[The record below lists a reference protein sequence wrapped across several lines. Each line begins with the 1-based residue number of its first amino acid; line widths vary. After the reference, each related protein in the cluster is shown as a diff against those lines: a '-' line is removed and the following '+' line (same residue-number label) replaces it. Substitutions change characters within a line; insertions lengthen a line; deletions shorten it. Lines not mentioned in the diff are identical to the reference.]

1 MTTIR
6 DVARKAGV
14 SVATVSRVM
23 NGSGP
28 VSAAAARRI
37 HEAATSLR
45 YVPHIGARSLIT
57 AKTHTLGVLLPDLYG
72 EFFSELIRG
81 IQQGAQG
88 HGYNLLFASAHGGK
102 PEIRS
107 AIRAMRGRVDG
118 LIIMSPHVD
127 AETLVENFP
136 TSVPIALLSCAL
148 RGTKHP
154 MIDIDNARGAREVVR
169 YLVGTGH
176 RRIAHITGAS
186 GNVDAV
192 ERLKGF
198 RAAMKAAGLTRA
210 DGPEIEGDFTE
221 AAGYLAGDQL
231 LRLTPRPTAVFAA
244 NDAMALGVMGALRER
259 RMRVPEDV
267 SVVGFDD
274 IPVARY
280 VHPTLT
286 SVHVPIADMGERAAV
301 LLIDALA
308 GPPPSAPDTRLVR
321 IPTRLVVRGSS
332 GPPGKSDRRRGN

>member
-1 MTTIR
+1 MSTIR
-6 DVARKAGV
+6 DVAKRAGV

-28 VSAAAARRI
+28 VSASAAKRI
-37 HEAATSLR
+37 HDAASSLR

-57 AKTHTLGVLLPDLYG
+57 SKTHTLGVLLPDLYG

-81 IQQGAQG
+81 IQETAQG
-88 HGYNLLFASAHGGK
+88 HGYHLLFSSARGGK
-102 PEIRS
+102 SEIRA

-118 LIIMSPHVD
+118 LIIMSPHAD

-136 TSVPIALLSCAL
+136 TSVPVALLSCGV
-148 RGTKHP
+148 RGLGYP
-154 MIDIDNARGAREVVR
+154 VVDIDNAKGAREVVR
-169 YLVGTGH
+169 HLVALGH
-176 RRIAHITGAS
+176 RRIAHITGAP
-186 GNVDAV
+186 GNVDAA

-198 RAAMKAAGLTRA
+198 RAALKAAGLSRE
-210 DGPEIEGDFTE
+210 DGPEIDGDFTE
-221 AAGYLAGDQL
+221 ASGYRAGEQL
-231 LRLTPRPTAVFAA
+231 LRLTPPPTAVFAA

-259 RMRVPEDV
+259 RMRVPEDI

-286 SVHVPIADMGERAAV
+286 SVHVPIAEMGQRAATI
-301 LLIDALA
+301 LIGAL
-308 GPPPSAPDTRLVR
+308 TTLVPVEARVER

-332 GPPGKSDRRRGN
+332 GPPPTSRRRRST

>member
-6 DVARKAGV
+6 DVAKKAGV

-37 HEAATSLR
+37 HDAAATLR
-45 YVPHIGARSLIT
+45 YVPHVGARSLIT
-57 AKTHTLGVLLPDLYG
+57 SKTHTLGVLLPDLYG

-81 IQQGAQG
+81 IQQAAQG
-88 HGYNLLFASAHGGK
+88 HGYHLLFSSAHGGRN
-102 PEIRS
+102 EIRV

-118 LIIMSPHVD
+118 LIIMSPHID

-136 TSVPIALLSCAL
+136 ASMPVALLSC
-148 RGTKHP
+148 GVKDVKYP
-154 MIDIDNARGAREVVR
+154 VIDIDNAKGAREVVK
-169 YLVGTGH
+169 YLVGLGH
-176 RRIAHITGAS
+176 RRIAHIVGAP
-186 GNVDAV
+186 GNVDAA
-192 ERLKGF
+192 ERLRGF
-198 RAAMKAAGLTRA
+198 RAATKAAGLQREEC
-210 DGPEIEGDFTE
+210 PEIDGNFTE
-221 AAGYLAGDQL
+221 AAGYRAGEQL
-231 LRLTPRPTAVFAA
+231 LRLSPRPTAVFAA

-259 RMRVPEDV
+259 KLRVPEDI

-286 SVHVPIADMGERAAV
+286 SVHVPIAEMGDRAATMM
-301 LLIDALA
+301 ITTLA
-308 GPPPSAPDTRLVR
+308 GNGRVEASLER
-321 IPTRLVVRGSS
+321 IPTRLVVRASA
-332 GPPGKSDRRRGN
+332 GPPSPASRKRT

>member
-1 MTTIR
+1 VTTIR
-6 DVARKAGV
+6 DVAKRAGV

-28 VSAAAARRI
+28 VSAAAAKRI
-37 HEAATSLR
+37 HDAASSLR

-81 IQQGAQG
+81 IQETAQG
-88 HGYNLLFASAHGGK
+88 HGYHLLFASARGGK
-102 PEIRS
+102 SEIRA

-118 LIIMSPHVD
+118 LVIMSPHAD
-127 AETLVENFP
+127 ADTLVENFP
-136 TSVPIALLSCAL
+136 TSVPIALLSCGVKEA
-148 RGTKHP
+148 RYP
-154 MIDIDNARGAREVVR
+154 VIDIDNGKGARDVMKH
-169 YLVGTGH
+169 LVSLGH

-186 GNVDAV
+186 GNVDAA

-198 RAAMKAAGLTRA
+198 RAGIKAAGLVR
-210 DGPEIEGDFTE
+210 GECPELDGDFTE
-221 AAGYLAGDQL
+221 ASGYRAGEQL

-259 RMRVPEDV
+259 RMRVPEDI

-286 SVHVPIADMGERAAV
+286 SVHVPIAEMGQRAASI
-301 LLIDALA
+301 LIGALTTA
-308 GPPPSAPDTRLVR
+308 LPAEARLER
-321 IPTRLVVRGSS
+321 LATRLVVRGSS
-332 GPPGKSDRRRGN
+332 APPPTSNRRRST